1 MKRWILFDTETTGLQ
16 LPSTADLKQQPAIIE
31 LALIEVRKPLNLEM
45 QPLDGWKEGE
55 NGWLLREH
63 SWLINPGPQHPVS
76 AEITRITGLKE
87 SDLIGKP
94 SFPEILPEVVSIFIG
109 ATGLCAH
116 NLPFDSRMLITELQR
131 CGREHSFP
139 YPPEQLCTVSAYH
152 HLKGR
157 NMKLTELYQ
166 HVIGKELAQTH
177 RALDDVR
184 ALVEI
189 ALKED
194 IL

>member
-1 MKRWILFDTETTGLQ
+1 MTAKRWILFDTETTGLQ

-31 LALIEVRKPLNLEM
+31 LALIVLE
-45 QPLDGWKEGE
+45 ETTTE
-55 NGWLLREH
+55 AEH
-63 SWLINPGPQHPVS
+63 YGVKTRWMPSEYSWLINPGPQHPVS